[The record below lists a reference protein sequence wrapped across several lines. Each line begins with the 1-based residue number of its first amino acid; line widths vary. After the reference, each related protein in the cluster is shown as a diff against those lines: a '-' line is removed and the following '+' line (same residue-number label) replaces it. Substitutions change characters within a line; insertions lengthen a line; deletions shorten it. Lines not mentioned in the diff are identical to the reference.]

1 MSKEI
6 RLMINKVKNFENF
19 LNEQINYDL
28 LVEAS
33 KLKIMTDKEGLNP
46 NQAKILDELC
56 GSLSLWMLNKLKEY
70 QKSLFKSW
78 EPDVNIDK
86 VTIEYINDN
95 KKINTWKEVIQSIMD
110 WIRVGLNG
118 NVKQY
123 KDLSL
128 IELNSKAKEWH
139 DSLDIGEGSI
149 NYIEKH
155 PIIIDFRDKDGNG
168 FYWASLE
175 TKQSDEECKRMGHCG
190 RSSYGSLY
198 SLREVKRI
206 NNNFTLNKSHL
217 TAAIDDE
224 DGTLYQL
231 KGPKNSKPS
240 SKYHDYILP
249 LFYKKV
255 DDGEYYI
262 EGLGSEYESRL
273 DFKLTDLPNSVI
285 IELYEKRPELFKGRS
300 LQKKLM
306 NLGLI
311 EKKDINYILYLTI
324 SAKDI
329 EDYVEGNSVTG
340 RGTKPNGEKYK
351 RTLFEDILSSS
362 LDFDYVPDYD
372 SDMLDWINNENSE
385 EINQLLRNNAIEDN
399 FNMDEFDEIDLNEK
413 IEEFDSS
420 GEIKSA
426 IEIAMSDS
434 MRDDELDY
442 YFNKLKECLEE
453 LGDVEEISDT
463 YVKLKINM
471 EAILDDDS
479 NEEIIDDCDED
490 LECIFNYCIKNEII
504 EKPNFYIDSR
514 WSPSGEEESFNEH
527 LEYRLSEINS

>member
-1 MSKEI
+1 
-6 RLMINKVKNFENF
+6 
-19 LNEQINYDL
+19 
-28 LVEAS
+28 
-33 KLKIMTDKEGLNP
+33 
-46 NQAKILDELC
+46 
-56 GSLSLWMLNKLKEY
+56 
-70 QKSLFKSW
+70 
-78 EPDVNIDK
+78 
-86 VTIEYINDN
+86 
-95 KKINTWKEVIQSIMD
+95 
-110 WIRVGLNG
+110 
-118 NVKQY
+118 
-123 KDLSL
+123 
-128 IELNSKAKEWH
+128 
-139 DSLDIGEGSI
+139 
-149 NYIEKH
+149 
-155 PIIIDFRDKDGNG
+155 
-168 FYWASLE
+168 
-175 TKQSDEECKRMGHCG
+175 MGHCG

-362 LDFDYVPDYD
+362 LDFD
-372 SDMLDWINNENSE
+372 
-385 EINQLLRNNAIEDN
+385 
-399 FNMDEFDEIDLNEK
+399 
-413 IEEFDSS
+413 
-420 GEIKSA
+420 
-426 IEIAMSDS
+426 
-434 MRDDELDY
+434 
-442 YFNKLKECLEE
+442 
-453 LGDVEEISDT
+453 
-463 YVKLKINM
+463 
-471 EAILDDDS
+471 
-479 NEEIIDDCDED
+479 DCDED